1 MAEREKELAVV
12 CSQEQLA
19 KGIFSMWIR
28 TKAAMTA
35 VPGQFLSMYTNDKSK
50 LLPRPISI
58 CEIDREKGMIRVV
71 YRVTGEHTGTEE
83 FSRMREGDTLP
94 VIGPLGNGFPLEE
107 ARGRKAFL
115 IGGGIGVPPIL
126 ELAKQIDC
134 EKQIIVGYRDDQTFL
149 KKEFE
154 QNGAVYI
161 STEDGSVGTA
171 GNVMDAIRENALQ
184 ADIIYACGPTPML
197 KAIKAYAKEQEIP
210 CYISLE
216 ERMACGIGACLA
228 CVCKSKDK
236 DHHSHVHNKRIC
248 KDGRY
253 FFRRRW
259 NYNGRYKSNDCG
271 RRMEKSGYNCFRN
284 VWIRHGVQ

>member
-83 FSRMREGDTLP
+83 FSRMHEGIRL

-107 ARGRKAFL
+107 ARGRKAFNRRWNPVFPRFWSLPNRL
-115 IGGGIGVPPIL
+115 I
-126 ELAKQIDC
+126 AK
-134 EKQIIVGYRDDQTFL
+134 KQIIVGYWDDQTFL
-149 KKEFE
+149 KRNLNKMELSTFLQRTE
-154 QNGAVYI
+154 AWGRPETSWMRSGRTLYRLI
-161 STEDGSVGTA
+161 SFMPV
-171 GNVMDAIRENALQ
+171 
-184 ADIIYACGPTPML
+184 
-197 KAIKAYAKEQEIP
+197 
-210 CYISLE
+210 
-216 ERMACGIGACLA
+216 
-228 CVCKSKDK
+228 
-236 DHHSHVHNKRIC
+236 
-248 KDGRY
+248 
-253 FFRRRW
+253 
-259 NYNGRYKSNDCG
+259 
-271 RRMEKSGYNCFRN
+271 
-284 VWIRHGVQ
+284 VQLRC